1 MFYNV
6 FMQKKVLTIV
16 LTLGL
21 VFNYLA
27 SNKTKSKFSE
37 AKQPS
42 TDKPLCFTE
51 NKGQVTDQNHQ
62 ARPDVLFCGQ
72 SQGLIFQLKNNGISY
87 QLSRIDSYKKDNV
100 SKGVNKKF
108 KQKLADKKTLYRV
121 DINWLNTNQNCE
133 VIINHK
139 LEAVDIYYVNNQSQ
153 TVNSF
158 EEVIY
163 KNLYNKI
170 DLKWYEKNGELKY
183 DYICQAGADYSSIK
197 LNIEGAQQLSINKN
211 GELVIKTTLGS
222 IIEKAPL
229 VFQNGHKIKSNWV
242 LKNKVLSFNIENL
255 NPSLPYII
263 DPAVR
268 AWGTYYGG
276 SGFENNSGCV
286 TDAGGNIY
294 ISGFTDSGTSIATS
308 GAYQTTISVF
318 TDAFLAKFNSNGVR
332 LWSTYYGS
340 IDTDLGYS
348 VATFSTNAVYLA
360 GSSSSSVNIST
371 PGAHQVSPGSTNNS
385 DAFLVKFDGN
395 GLRQWA
401 TYYGGSGF
409 DEGYS
414 CSTDALGNIYLT
426 GGTDAAS
433 GTVIATSGSH
443 QSTNAGS
450 FNAFLAK
457 FNSSGVRQWATYY
470 GGSSSEFGFASC
482 TDVSN
487 NVYLYGLATSTN
499 VTMVSTGCHQS
510 SKAGFQDAFLVKFNS
525 SGVRQW
531 ATFYGGPI
539 DEYGYGCATDVN
551 SNVYI
556 CGTTNSTIGIVTA
569 ACHQSVNINAFN
581 DGFLVKFNSSGVRQW
596 GTFYG
601 GEDNDD
607 AWSCAVDPL
616 GDVYLCGTTAST
628 LSSNIATSG
637 SQQTSLLGGAFSSNA
652 FLARFTSAG
661 VRVSGTYYGSD
672 GGTGNA
678 CASNSA
684 GIVYLAG
691 STSATLS
698 SIISTSGAH
707 QTANGG
713 NTDAFLAKFIDCSS
727 AATPTNTT
735 TSTNQ
740 TICSGQSST
749 LSAISGTNTINWY
762 ATPTSTTILGTGN
775 NYTTPSL
782 STGTYTYYAAASSIC
797 GASLRTSVTLT
808 VTPGPTISVNNGT
821 VCSGSTFTIQASGAS
836 TYTYQGGSN
845 TVTPNSNSSY
855 TVIGKSAAG
864 CLSQN
869 VATCN
874 ITVLSTPTIS
884 ASNGTVCS
892 GQSFTIVP
900 SGAVTYSL
908 LNTTTGVPTTTN
920 MVVTTLTSTNY
931 IVSGTGSNGCSS
943 GFFGWGIVIVTTNS
957 ANIAVNSGTI
967 CSGNNF
973 TLVPSGCVSYTYQG
987 GSSVVS
993 PTISSQYTVAGTDN
1007 AGCTGFATASVVIET
1022 SPTINVN
1029 SGTICQGS
1037 SFTIVPSG
1045 GSSYTIQ
1052 GGKATVSPTTSTN
1065 YTVTGKSSAGCA
1077 VANNVTCTVKVNL
1090 APRMPFPSIVTSKE
1104 IVDKDETYITIRPE
1118 VGSIGRD
1125 DQITLNPKNNLM
1137 LYVAS
1142 DLRLQVETHTGAPTI
1157 YTLTIQPSNTNQN
1170 KCIAIYTMQ
1179 VNAPVKEKEE
1189 DLNKLWVFPDFVS
1202 PNGDGKNEI
1211 WDPTYLGES
1220 ILSLYQGN
1228 CERCPIRLVGL
1239 DLLKSITV
1247 VNLFNP
1253 KIVYMDAVGSTDIF
1267 YGLFG
1272 FHQSNLSI
1280 KSLTYCVY
1288 TVVFKNGT
1296 KKTGFIG
1303 IDPTSTK

>member
-1 MFYNV
+1 
-6 FMQKKVLTIV
+6 MQKKVLTIV
-16 LTLGL
+16 FTLGL

-51 NKGQVTDQNHQ
+51 NKGQITNQLQQ
-62 ARPDVLFCGQ
+62 ARPDVLFGGQ
-72 SQGLIFQLKNNGISY
+72 SQGLIFHLKNDGISY
-87 QLSRIDSYKKDNV
+87 QLSRIDSYKKDKV
-100 SKGVNKKF
+100 SKGLSKKF
-108 KQKLADKKTLYRV
+108 KQKLPDKKTLYRV
-121 DINWLNTNQNCE
+121 DINWLNANKNCE
-133 VIINHK
+133 VISNAK

-183 DYICQAGADYSSIK
+183 DYICQAGANYANINFS
-197 LNIEGAQQLSINKN
+197 IEGAQQLSINKN
-211 GELVIKTTLGS
+211 GELVIKTPLGT

-229 VFQNGHKIKSNWV
+229 VLQNGQTIKSNWV

-255 NPSLPYII
+255 NTTLPYVI

-294 ISGFTDSGTSIATS
+294 ISGYTDSGTSIATS
-308 GAYQTTISVF
+308 GAHQTTISVF
-318 TDAFLAKFNSNGVR
+318 SDAFLTKFTSNGVR
-332 LWSTYYGS
+332 LWSTYYGGN
-340 IDTDLGYS
+340 DTDLGYS

-360 GSSSSSVNIST
+360 GSSTSSINISS
-371 PGAHQVSPGSTNNS
+371 PASHQVSPGSINNS

-395 GLRQWA
+395 GVRQWA

-414 CSTDALGNIYLT
+414 CSTDALGNVYLA
-426 GGTDAAS
+426 GGTDATS

-470 GGSSSEFGFASC
+470 GGSNAEFGFASC
-482 TDVSN
+482 TDLSN

-499 VTMVSTGCHQS
+499 VTIASSGCHQS
-510 SKAGFQDAFLVKFNS
+510 TNAGFQDAFLAKFNS

-531 ATFYGGPI
+531 ATFYGGTG

-551 SNVYI
+551 SDIYI

-569 ACHQSVNINAFN
+569 ACHQSVNINALN
-581 DGFLVKFNSSGVRQW
+581 DGFLVKFNTSGVRQW

-601 GEDNDD
+601 GEDFDD

-661 VRVSGTYYGSD
+661 MRVSGTYYGSD

-727 AATPTNTT
+727 AATPTNSTP
-735 TSTNQ
+735 STNQ
-740 TICSGQSST
+740 TICSGQSAT
-749 LSAISGTNTINWY
+749 LSATSGTNTINWY
-762 ATPTSTTILGTGN
+762 ATPTSTTILGAGN
-775 NYTTPSL
+775 NYTTPIL
-782 STGTYTYYAAASSIC
+782 STGTYTYYAEASSSC
-797 GASLRTSVTLT
+797 GASLRTGVTLT
-808 VTPGPTISVNNGT
+808 VNLGPTISVNNGT
-821 VCSGSTFTIQASGAS
+821 VCSGSTFTIQASGAN
-836 TYTYQGGSN
+836 TYTYQGGSSII
-845 TVTPNSNSSY
+845 TPTSNSSY
-855 TVIGKSAAG
+855 TVIGQSAAG

-874 ITVLSTPTIS
+874 ISVLPTPSIS
-884 ASNGTVCS
+884 ASNGTICS
-892 GQSFTIVP
+892 GKSFTIVP
-900 SGAVTYSL
+900 LGAVTYTL
-908 LNTTTGVPTTTN
+908 LNSFGNPIPGN
-920 MVVTTLTSTNY
+920 LVVSPSVTSNY
-931 IVSGTGSNGCSS
+931 FLGGTAANGCSANFLNYAS
-943 GFFGWGIVIVTTNS
+943 FTITANS
-957 ANIAVNSGTI
+957 ASITVNSGTI
-967 CSGNNF
+967 CSGNSF
-973 TLVPSGCVSYTYQG
+973 TMVPSGGVTYTYQG
-987 GSSVVS
+987 GSSVVN
-993 PTISSQYTVAGTDN
+993 PATSSQYTVAGTDN
-1007 AGCTGFATASVVIET
+1007 NGCTGFATATVVIET
-1022 SPTINVN
+1022 SPKISVN

-1037 SFTIVPSG
+1037 TFTIVPSG

-1052 GGKATVSPTTSTN
+1052 GDKAIVSPTTSTN
-1065 YTVTGKSSAGCA
+1065 YTVTGKSAAGCT
-1077 VANNVTCTVKVNL
+1077 VAKNATCTVKVNL
-1090 APRMPFPSIVTSKE
+1090 APRMPFPSVVTSENYDIGAQPYKLIQNFGGRIE
-1104 IVDKDETYITIRPE
+1104 DELTF
-1118 VGSIGRD
+1118 
-1125 DQITLNPKNNLM
+1125 NPKNNLM
-1137 LYVAS
+1137 LYVNPF
-1142 DLRLQVETHTGAPTI
+1142 LQLYTHTGAPTI
-1157 YTLTIQPSNTNQN
+1157 YTLTIKQRAYNQAE
-1170 KCIAIYTMQ
+1170 CSATYTMQ
-1179 VNAPVKEKEE
+1179 VNAPNAPE
-1189 DLNKLWVFPDFVS
+1189 DLSKYWAFPDFIS
-1202 PNGDGKNEI
+1202 PNGDYLNDWWVPTYKENSFDRLLFGNITYGYSIFLEGLELIESMKIVNVFNPNLVYFNYTVTQPI
-1211 WDPTYLGES
+1211 TNTNVYWDPKDQIKVNTFVACIITFKNKQTEAKRFL
-1220 ILSLYQGN
+1220 
-1228 CERCPIRLVGL
+1228 
-1239 DLLKSITV
+1239 ITV
-1247 VNLFNP
+1247 APN
-1253 KIVYMDAVGSTDIF
+1253 K
-1267 YGLFG
+1267 
-1272 FHQSNLSI
+1272 
-1280 KSLTYCVY
+1280 
-1288 TVVFKNGT
+1288 
-1296 KKTGFIG
+1296 
-1303 IDPTSTK
+1303 

>member
-1 MFYNV
+1 
-6 FMQKKVLTIV
+6 MQKKVLTIV

-21 VFNYLA
+21 VFNYFA

-37 AKQPS
+37 ANQPS
-42 TDKPLCFTE
+42 TGKPLCFTE
-51 NKGQVTDQNHQ
+51 NKGQITNQLQQ
-62 ARPDVLFCGQ
+62 ARPDVLFVGQ
-72 SQGLIFQLKNNGISY
+72 SQGLIFHLKNNGISY
-87 QLSRIDSYKKDNV
+87 QLSRIDSYKKDNL
-100 SKGVNKKF
+100 SNGVTKKF
-108 KQKLADKKTLYRV
+108 KQKLPDKKTLYRV
-121 DINWLNTNQNCE
+121 DINWLNANKNCE
-133 VIINHK
+133 VISNAK

-163 KNLYNKI
+163 KNLYSKI

-183 DYICQAGADYSSIK
+183 DYICQAGADYSNIK

-211 GELVIKTTLGS
+211 GELVIKTPLGS

-229 VFQNGHKIKSNWV
+229 VFQNGQTIKSNWV
-242 LKNKVLSFNIENL
+242 LNNKVLSFNIENL

-294 ISGFTDSGTSIATS
+294 ISGFTDSGTSIATL
-308 GAYQTTISVF
+308 GAHQTTISAF
-318 TDAFLAKFNSNGVR
+318 SDAFLTKFTSNGVR

-340 IDTDLGYS
+340 IDVDLGYS

-371 PGAHQVSPGSTNNS
+371 PGAHQVSLGSTNNS

-395 GLRQWA
+395 GVRQWA

-414 CSTDALGNIYLT
+414 CSTDLLGNIYLT
-426 GGTDAAS
+426 GGTDAAG
-433 GTVIATSGSH
+433 GTAIATSGSH

-482 TDVSN
+482 TDLSN
-487 NVYLYGLATSTN
+487 NVYLYGLATSSN
-499 VTMVSTGCHQS
+499 VTMVSSGCHQS

-531 ATFYGGPI
+531 ATFYGGTG
-539 DEYGYGCATDVN
+539 DEFGYDCVTDIN
-551 SNVYI
+551 SDVYI

-569 ACHQSVNINAFN
+569 ACHQSVNINALN

-607 AWSCAVDPL
+607 SWSCAVDPS

-652 FLARFTSAG
+652 FLAKFTTAG

-672 GGTGNA
+672 SGTGNA

-713 NTDAFLAKFIDCSS
+713 NNDVFLAKFFDCSI
-727 AATPTNTT
+727 AAAPTNST

-775 NYTTPSL
+775 NYTTPTL
-782 STGTYTYYAAASSIC
+782 STGTYTYYAEASSSC
-797 GASLRTSVTLT
+797 GNSSRIGVALT
-808 VTPGPTISVNNGT
+808 VNPGPSISVNSGT

-845 TVTPNSNSSY
+845 IVTPTSNSSY
-855 TVIGKSAAG
+855 TVIGKSTAG

-869 VATCN
+869 IATCN
-874 ITVLSTPTIS
+874 ITVLPTPSIS

-900 SGAVTYSL
+900 TGAVSYSL
-908 LNTTTGVPTTTN
+908 LNNFTGLPYTSS
-920 MVVTTLTSTNY
+920 MVVSSVNSATYL
-931 IVSGTGSNGCSS
+931 VSGTGSNSCVSS
-943 GFFGWGIVIVTTNS
+943 LFGGVAIVIVTANS
-957 ANIAVNSGTI
+957 ANIKVNSGTI
-967 CSGNNF
+967 CSGNSF
-973 TLVPSGCVSYTYQG
+973 TMVPSGGLTYTYQG
-987 GSSVVS
+987 GSSVVF
-993 PTISSQYTVAGTDN
+993 PIVNSQYTVAGTDN
-1007 AGCTGFATASVVIET
+1007 AGCTGFDTANVEVET
-1022 SPTINVN
+1022 SPKINVN

-1037 SFTIVPSG
+1037 TFTIVPSG
-1045 GSSYTIQ
+1045 GSSYNIQ
-1052 GGKATVSPTTSTN
+1052 GGKAIVSPTISTN
-1065 YTVTGKSSAGCA
+1065 YTVTGKSAAGCA
-1077 VANNVTCTVKVNL
+1077 VANYVTCTVKVNL
-1090 APRMPFPSIVTSKE
+1090 APRMPFPSIVTSENYDSRQPYPYK
-1104 IVDKDETYITIRPE
+1104 IIDHDCCISPL
-1118 VGSIGRD
+1118 D
-1125 DQITLNPKNNLM
+1125 DPITLNPTNNLM
-1137 LYVAS
+1137 RYVLSERSLYVY
-1142 DLRLQVETHTGAPTI
+1142 THTGAPTI
-1157 YTLTIQPSNTNQN
+1157 YTLTIPPNNTNQN
-1170 KCIAIYTMQ
+1170 KCPATYTMQ

-1189 DLNKLWVFPDFVS
+1189 DLNKLWVFTDFVS

-1220 ILSLYQGN
+1220 ILSLIGGN

-1253 KIVYMDAVGSTDIF
+1253 KIVYMDAVGRDDIF
-1267 YGLFG
+1267 YGIYG
-1272 FHQSNLSI
+1272 FYQSTLSI

-1303 IDPTSTK
+1303 VNPASKDK

>member
-1 MFYNV
+1 
-6 FMQKKVLTIV
+6 MQKNVLTIV
-16 LTLGL
+16 LALGL

-37 AKQPS
+37 PNQPS
-42 TDKPLCFTE
+42 TGKPLCFTE
-51 NKGQVTDQNHQ
+51 NRGQITNQLQQ
-62 ARPDVLFCGQ
+62 ARPDVLFVGQ
-72 SQGLIFQLKNNGISY
+72 SQGLIFHLKNNGISY

-100 SKGVNKKF
+100 SKGVSKKF

-121 DINWLNTNQNCE
+121 DINWLNTNKNCE
-133 VIINHK
+133 VISNHK
-139 LEAVDIYYVNNQSQ
+139 LDAADIYYVNNLAQ

-163 KNLYNKI
+163 KNLFNKI

-183 DYICQAGADYSSIK
+183 DYICQAGANYANINFS
-197 LNIEGAQQLSINKN
+197 IEGAQQLSINKN
-211 GELVIKTTLGS
+211 GELEIKTPLGT
-222 IIEKAPL
+222 IIEKAPM
-229 VFQNGHKIKSNWV
+229 VFQNGQTIKSNWV

-286 TDAGGNIY
+286 TDASGNIY
-294 ISGFTDSGTSIATS
+294 ISGYTDSGTSIATS
-308 GAYQTTISVF
+308 GAYQTTVSVF
-318 TDAFLAKFNSNGVR
+318 TDAFLAKFNSSGLR

-360 GSSSSSVNIST
+360 GSSSSSINIST
-371 PGAHQVSPGSTNNS
+371 LGAHQVLPGSTNNS

-395 GLRQWA
+395 GVRQWA

-414 CSTDALGNIYLT
+414 CSTDALGNVYLA
-426 GGTDAAS
+426 GGTDATS

-443 QSTNAGS
+443 QTTNAGS

-482 TDVSN
+482 TDLSN

-510 SKAGFQDAFLVKFNS
+510 TKAGFQDAFLVKFNS

-531 ATFYGGPI
+531 ATFYGGTG
-539 DEYGYGCATDVN
+539 DEFGYGCATNIN
-551 SNVYI
+551 SDVYI

-607 AWSCAVDPL
+607 SWSCAVDPL
-616 GDVYLCGTTAST
+616 GDVFLCGTTAST

-707 QTANGG
+707 QTTNGG
-713 NTDAFLAKFIDCSS
+713 NTDAFLAKFIDCTS
-727 AATPTNTT
+727 AATPTSTT

-749 LSAISGTNTINWY
+749 LSATSGTNTINWY
-762 ATPTSTTILGTGN
+762 ATPTSTAILGTGN
-775 NYTTPSL
+775 NFTTPTL
-782 STGTYTYYAAASSIC
+782 STGTYTYYAAATSSC
-797 GASLRTSVTLT
+797 GVSLRTGVTLT
-808 VTPGPTISVNNGT
+808 VNPGPSITVNSGT

-836 TYTYQGGSN
+836 TYIYQGGSN
-845 TVTPNSNSSY
+845 IITPIVNSSY
-855 TVIGKSAAG
+855 TVIGVSTAG

-869 VATCN
+869 IATCN
-874 ITVLSTPTIS
+874 ISVLPTPTIS
-884 ASNGTVCS
+884 ASNGTVCN

-900 SGAVTYSL
+900 LGAVSYSL
-908 LNTTTGVPTTTN
+908 LNISNGVPTTTN
-920 MVVTTLTSTNY
+920 MVVTPNSNITTTY
-931 IVSGTGSNGCSS
+931 VVSGTGSNGCTS
-943 GFFGWGIVIVTTNS
+943 GFFGWAIITITASS

-967 CSGNNF
+967 CSGNSF
-973 TLVPSGCVSYTYQG
+973 TMVPSGGVTYNYQG
-987 GSSVVS
+987 GSNVVN
-993 PTISSQYTVAGTDN
+993 PIISSQYTVAGTDN
-1007 AGCTGFATASVVIET
+1007 NGCTGFATATVVIET
-1022 SPTINVN
+1022 SPKISVN

-1045 GSSYTIQ
+1045 GSSYNIQ
-1052 GGKATVSPTTSTN
+1052 GGKAIVSPTTSTN

-1077 VANNVTCTVKVNL
+1077 VANYVTCTVKVNL
-1090 APRMPFPSIVTSKE
+1090 GPRMPYPSTITARPFDSYSPAE
-1104 IVDKDETYITIRPE
+1104 IKANYPLHEY
-1118 VGSIGRD
+1118 SL
-1125 DQITLNPKNNLM
+1125 QLAPKNSYLKFGS
-1137 LYVAS
+1137 LDY
-1142 DLRLQVETHTGAPTI
+1142 LITQPYFGPPLI
-1157 YTLTIQPSNTNQN
+1157 YTLTINDNNNTGCKSTFTIQLNGPEQ
-1170 KCIAIYTMQ
+1170 
-1179 VNAPVKEKEE
+1179 E
-1189 DLNKLWVFPDFVS
+1189 DLTKYWKFPNYIS
-1202 PNGDGKNEI
+1202 PNGDGYDEWWVPEYKKASFLHLISGDDAKRDMLE
-1211 WDPTYLGES
+1211 
-1220 ILSLYQGN
+1220 
-1228 CERCPIRLVGL
+1228 GL
-1239 DLLKSITV
+1239 DLIESMKIVNVFNPNLVYFNYTVTQPLLNLNVYWDPNDQIKAKALTYVTCIITFKDKKTEQKRFLITV
-1247 VNLFNP
+1247 
-1253 KIVYMDAVGSTDIF
+1253 
-1267 YGLFG
+1267 
-1272 FHQSNLSI
+1272 
-1280 KSLTYCVY
+1280 
-1288 TVVFKNGT
+1288 
-1296 KKTGFIG
+1296 
-1303 IDPTSTK
+1303 DPRSK

>member
-21 VFNYLA
+21 VFNFLA

-62 ARPDVLFCGQ
+62 ARPDVLFGGQ
-72 SQGLIFQLKNNGISY
+72 SQGLIFHLKNNGIIY
-87 QLSRIDSYKKDNV
+87 QLSRKDSYKKDNL
-100 SKGVNKKF
+100 SKGLNKKF

-133 VIINHK
+133 VISNHK

-211 GELVIKTTLGS
+211 GELVIKTPLGS

-229 VFQNGHKIKSNWV
+229 VFQNGQTIKSNWV
-242 LKNKVLSFNIENL
+242 LKNNELSFNIENL
-255 NPSLPYII
+255 NTSLPYII

-286 TDAGGNIY
+286 TDASGNIY
-294 ISGFTDSGTSIATS
+294 ISGYTDSGTSIATL
-308 GAYQTTISVF
+308 GAHQTTVSAL
-318 TDAFLAKFNSNGVR
+318 TDAFLAKFNANGVR

-340 IDTDLGYS
+340 NDVDLGYS

-360 GSSSSSVNIST
+360 GSSSSSVNISS
-371 PGAHQVSPGSTNNS
+371 PGAHQVSLGSINNS

-414 CSTDALGNIYLT
+414 CSTDALGNVYLA

-470 GGSSSEFGFASC
+470 GGSNAEFGFASC
-482 TDVSN
+482 TDISN

-499 VTMVSTGCHQS
+499 VAIASSGCHQS
-510 SKAGFQDAFLVKFNS
+510 TNAGFQDAFLVKFNS

-531 ATFYGGPI
+531 ATFYGGPN

-556 CGTTNSTIGIVTA
+556 CGTTNSTLGIVTA

-581 DGFLVKFNSSGVRQW
+581 DGFLVKFNTSGVRQW

-601 GEDNDD
+601 GEDFDD
-607 AWSCAVDPL
+607 AWSCATDPL

-684 GIVYLAG
+684 GVVYLAG

-707 QTANGG
+707 QTTNGG

-727 AATPTNTT
+727 AATPTNST

-749 LSAISGTNTINWY
+749 LSATSGTNTINWY

-775 NYTTPSL
+775 NFTTPSL

-845 TVTPNSNSSY
+845 TVTPTSNSSY

-864 CLSQN
+864 CLAQN

-874 ITVLSTPTIS
+874 ITVLATPTIS
-884 ASNGTVCS
+884 ASNGTICS

-900 SGAVTYSL
+900 SGAVSYSL
-908 LNTTTGVPTTTN
+908 INSSGNPYTSN
-920 MVVTTLTSTNY
+920 MVVAPITTTLY
-931 IVSGTGSNGCSS
+931 GVSGTGSNGCISS
-943 GFFGWGIVIVTTNS
+943 LFGGSAIVNVTVTS
-957 ANIAVNSGTI
+957 ANITVNSGTI
-967 CSGNNF
+967 CSGNSF
-973 TLVPSGCVSYTYQG
+973 TINPSGALTYTIEG
-987 GSSVVS
+987 GSNVVS
-993 PTISSQYTVAGTDN
+993 PTSNTNYTIAGTDALGC
-1007 AGCTGFATASVVIET
+1007 AGQTTVSVVI
-1022 SPTINVN
+1022 NQ
-1029 SGTICQGS
+1029 GTVIS
-1037 SFTIVPSG
+1037 SNPYPGDIVCR
-1045 GSSYTIQ
+1045 GSSYTFTLS
-1052 GGKATVSPTTSTN
+1052 GGISYTFSSNQDISYIVNGSLAVVSPSITSYYNVIGKNSFGCLSKNVIMVYVQVKNPPTN
-1065 YTVTGKSSAGCA
+1065 
-1077 VANNVTCTVKVNL
+1077 
-1090 APRMPFPSIVTSKE
+1090 PFPSTVTAPAQGYSDTYYGKGDSYE
-1104 IVDKDETYITIRPE
+1104 ILPKYGGVINSLNGMFNPNVITVNYHANAI
-1118 VGSIGRD
+1118 
-1125 DQITLNPKNNLM
+1125 
-1137 LYVAS
+1137 
-1142 DLRLQVETHTGAPTI
+1142 TI
-1157 YTLTIQPSNTNQN
+1157 YTINIITSGCPV
-1170 KCIAIYTMQ
+1170 AYTLQ
-1179 VNAPVKEKEE
+1179 VNGSPTPPEE
-1189 DLNKLWVFPDFVS
+1189 DLTKGWNIPNFVS
-1202 PNGDGKNEI
+1202 PNGDFKNDVWYPERGNNNWNYVLTGLIGGSFAMNAEPRLPIKHLKIASFVKVYVDRDVRNDSEAFWDPKNEGFKKGDWVI
-1211 WDPTYLGES
+1211 YD
-1220 ILSLYQGN
+1220 
-1228 CERCPIRLVGL
+1228 
-1239 DLLKSITV
+1239 IT
-1247 VNLFNP
+1247 
-1253 KIVYMDAVGSTDIF
+1253 
-1267 YGLFG
+1267 
-1272 FHQSNLSI
+1272 
-1280 KSLTYCVY
+1280 LT
-1288 TVVFKNGT
+1288 NG
-1296 KKTGFIG
+1296 KHLTGVIS
-1303 IDPTSTK
+1303 IDPSSTIK